1 MNIQKKTVCS
11 YFLSCINPL
20 MGLIIGFF
28 SITKQNSKSIITL
41 ISIIVFIYSAR
52 VPPLQDLYRR
62 YWDTYLSYNSSTTIY
77 EALTGRVDFLFYAN
91 SLFFYKLNIPF
102 YIIPAL
108 YSAVSVYLILT
119 TLTSALSRIPDF
131 SSKKRYA
138 LSFLTLFSFINIISI
153 ALGLRFG
160 LAVALTVRGVGC
172 LYFEQKKVKSI
183 IFLFAAC
190 LMHFSMLGIVFCIL
204 IASLIKLNKLQVFI
218 LSLLFYLLSSFVV
231 PLILSKFNFWGLSRY
246 VLAGYVEGKFSALP
260 GNLNGMIVMIYR
272 YIPMTLFLYFY
283 LRRKTYFPDYEN
295 FIGVFLIFCFSL
307 SLSVSAF
314 NRFFAQ
320 TGIFFVVVNYF
331 ITKQYGIKKSI
342 ANQVIIMLVITQ
354 MLFNNIYVMRR
365 AILLGDMWYSLILP
379 MPFILTLSTD
389 RFNNYMKEIDS
400 DGEWILNRMEN

>member
-1 MNIQKKTVCS
+1 
-11 YFLSCINPL
+11 
-20 MGLIIGFF
+20 
-28 SITKQNSKSIITL
+28 
-41 ISIIVFIYSAR
+41 
-52 VPPLQDLYRR
+52 
-62 YWDTYLSYNSSTTIY
+62 
-77 EALTGRVDFLFYAN
+77 
-91 SLFFYKLNIPF
+91 
-102 YIIPAL
+102 
-108 YSAVSVYLILT
+108 
-119 TLTSALSRIPDF
+119 
-131 SSKKRYA
+131 
-138 LSFLTLFSFINIISI
+138 
-153 ALGLRFG
+153 G